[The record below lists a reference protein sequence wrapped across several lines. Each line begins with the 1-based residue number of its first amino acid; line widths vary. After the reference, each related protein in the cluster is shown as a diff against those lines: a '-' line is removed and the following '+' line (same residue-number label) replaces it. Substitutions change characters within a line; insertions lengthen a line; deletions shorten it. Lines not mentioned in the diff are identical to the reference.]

1 MLQNNRVA
9 LVTGSSRGIGEEIIR
24 KLSESDMDVVITYH
38 SNKQQATHLL
48 DTIKKNNRNGLLVQL
63 DLRDES
69 SILRAFEEIEKYY
82 GKLDILVNNAG
93 IGVPQPIEQL
103 TLEEWNHTL
112 TINLTGAFLCTKYAI
127 PLLKKSE
134 EGRIINIS
142 SVAALTGG
150 SFGPHYG
157 ASKAGLIGLTKSSAR
172 ELAKYNI
179 SVNVIAPGPIASE
192 MTDSLNDAVMEGII
206 GNTPL
211 GRLGKKSEVA
221 ELVLQLANPK
231 IGYLTGQ
238 TIVMDGGRYMQ

>member
-1 MLQNNRVA
+1 MSWAFN
-9 LVTGSSRGIGEEIIR
+9 SRFIFTCK
-24 KLSESDMDVVITYH
+24 KLSH
-38 SNKQQATHLL
+38 
-48 DTIKKNNRNGLLVQL
+48 
-63 DLRDES
+63 
-69 SILRAFEEIEKYY
+69 IL
-82 GKLDILVNNAG
+82 
-93 IGVPQPIEQL
+93 
-103 TLEEWNHTL
+103 
-112 TINLTGAFLCTKYAI
+112 C
-127 PLLKKSE
+127 E

-192 MTDSLNDAVMEGII
+192 MTDSLNDAVMKGII

-211 GRLGKKSEVA
+211 GRLGKKSEVG

-238 TIVMDGGRYMQ
+238 TIVMDGDAICNNHIRFLLYTTSFYM

>member
-1 MLQNNRVA
+1 MICPIKILSWA
-9 LVTGSSRGIGEEIIR
+9 FKSRFIFTCK
-24 KLSESDMDVVITYH
+24 KLSH
-38 SNKQQATHLL
+38 
-48 DTIKKNNRNGLLVQL
+48 
-63 DLRDES
+63 
-69 SILRAFEEIEKYY
+69 IL
-82 GKLDILVNNAG
+82 
-93 IGVPQPIEQL
+93 
-103 TLEEWNHTL
+103 
-112 TINLTGAFLCTKYAI
+112 C
-127 PLLKKSE
+127 E

-192 MTDSLNDAVMEGII
+192 MTDSLNDAVMKGII

-211 GRLGKKSEVA
+211 GRLGKKSEVG

-238 TIVMDGGRYMQ
+238 TIVMDGDAICNNHIRFLLYTTSFYM